1 MKKDKTE
8 SEKKPNC
15 VRQFYSDHPRIVI
28 GGMMALGVISTV
40 IAVQITKPNP
50 IQKDHIRFG
59 EIVDNDLRKDG
70 ISMFYN
76 DKLEDTIKQIK
87 TNGCTVKS
95 CDRPLFDY
103 MKAVTEH
110 AKIVEP
116 E

>member
-1 MKKDKTE
+1 MKNDKTE
-8 SEKKPNC
+8 SEKKLNC

-40 IAVQITKPNP
+40 VAIQIAKPNS
-50 IQKDHIRFG
+50 IQKKQIRFG
-59 EIVDNDLRKDG
+59 ETVDRDLKKDG

-87 TNGCTVKS
+87 MNGCTVKS

>member
-1 MKKDKTE
+1 MKNDKTE

-40 IAVQITKPNP
+40 IAVQIAKPNS
-50 IQKDHIRFG
+50 IQKDHILVG
-59 EIVDNDLRKDG
+59 ETVDRDLKNDG
-70 ISMFYN
+70 ICIFRSDN
-76 DKLEDTIKQIK
+76 LKDAIERIK
-87 TNGCTVKS
+87 TNGCIVKS
-95 CDRPLFDY
+95 DDQLLFDY

>member
-1 MKKDKTE
+1 MKNDKTE
-8 SEKKPNC
+8 SEKKPNY

-28 GGMMALGVISTV
+28 RGMMALGVISTV
-40 IAVQITKPNP
+40 IAVQIAKPNS

-59 EIVDNDLRKDG
+59 EIVDDDLKKDG

-76 DKLEDTIKQIK
+76 DKLEDTVKEIK
-87 TNGCTVKS
+87 TNGCKVKS
-95 CDRPLFDY
+95 HDRLLFDY

-116 E
+116 D

>member
-1 MKKDKTE
+1 MKNDKTE

-40 IAVQITKPNP
+40 IAVQIAKPDP
-50 IQKDHIRFG
+50 LQKEHIQIG
-59 EIVDNDLRKDG
+59 ETVDRDLKKDG
-70 ISMFYN
+70 ISIFLN
-76 DKLEDTIKQIK
+76 DKLEDTVKGIKA
-87 TNGCTVKS
+87 NGCKVKAY
-95 CDRPLFDY
+95 DRLLFDY

>member
-1 MKKDKTE
+1 MKNDKTE

-40 IAVQITKPNP
+40 IAVQIAKPDS
-50 IQKDHIRFG
+50 IQKEHIRVG
-59 EIVDNDLRKDG
+59 EIVDCDLKKDG
-70 ISMFYN
+70 ISVFLN
-76 DKLEDTIKQIK
+76 DKIKDTIDEIK
-87 TNGCTVKS
+87 TKGITFDS
-95 CDRPLFDY
+95 DSLFLEY
-103 MKAVTEH
+103 VKAVTEH